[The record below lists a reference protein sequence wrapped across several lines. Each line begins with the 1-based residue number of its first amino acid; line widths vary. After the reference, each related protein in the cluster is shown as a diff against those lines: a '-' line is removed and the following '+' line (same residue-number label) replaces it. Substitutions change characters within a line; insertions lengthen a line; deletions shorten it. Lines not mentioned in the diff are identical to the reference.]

1 MFFRFLRTNLS
12 CQHWLAGGLAFCL
25 LFLFSPQGV
34 RAQGLSGITGTI
46 TDESGAVIPGVTV
59 TATSNATGVS
69 SHTATTSV
77 GTYTITDLI
86 PGVYTVK
93 VDKAGFETSVL
104 NNVNVDVGKFS
115 TTDAILK
122 VGSTTQTIEVTATP
136 VALETTQ
143 PQLGTVV
150 ESKIAQ
156 EVPTLIGGGPGN
168 IGPRDRQIDDL
179 IFLAPGV
186 TGGEFEHRINGGV
199 SYQNEVMFNGVVAVQ
214 SETQG
219 MQSNINP
226 PFEMVNEIQAL
237 TSNFGAQY
245 GLAQGVADY
254 RFASGTNQLHG
265 DGFEVLRN
273 TILDAA
279 GVNPPGTTPTQVGPT
294 PVINQNSFGFS
305 VGGPVFFPKL
315 YNGKNKTFFFV
326 SADWFRLN
334 STDTGTNTIPT
345 PAEVTSALTLRPL
358 VCPLIPR
365 LSSCPRTLLPRQA
378 ARRRR
383 PDNRGRTTRSPH
395 LALARLR
402 RPF

>member
-1 MFFRFLRTNLS
+1 MFLRFLRTNLS

-25 LFLFSPQGV
+25 LFVFSPQGV
-34 RAQGLSGITGTI
+34 RAQGLSGVTGTI
-46 TDESGAVIPGVTV
+46 TDESGAVIPNVAVTV
-59 TATSNATGVS
+59 TNNATGVS
-69 SHTATTSV
+69 SHAVGTSV
-77 GTYTITDLI
+77 GSYTVTDLI
-86 PGVYTVK
+86 PGTYTVK
-93 VDKAGFETSVL
+93 FEKTGFQTSVL
-104 NNVNVDVGKFS
+104 NTVYVDVGKFA
-115 TTDAILK
+115 TADAVLK
-122 VGSTTQTIEVTATP
+122 VGNIAQAIEVTAAP
-136 VALETTQ
+136 IALETTQ

-150 ESKIAQ
+150 EPKIAQ

-226 PFEMVNEIQAL
+226 PFEMVNEIEVL

-245 GLAQGVADY
+245 GLAQGVASY
-254 RFASGTNQLHG
+254 RFVSGSNQLHG
-265 DGFEVLRN
+265 DGFELLRN

-279 GVNPPGTTPTQVGPT
+279 GVSPPGTTGPDSSGYYHPGPT
-294 PVINQNSFGFS
+294 PVINQHNFGFS
-305 VGGPVFFPKL
+305 LGGPVFFPKL
-315 YNGKNKTFFFV
+315 YNGKNKTFFYV

-345 PAEVTSALTLRPL
+345 PAEV
-358 VCPLIPR
+358 
-365 LSSCPRTLLPRQA
+365 
-378 ARRRR
+378 
-383 PDNRGRTTRSPH
+383 
-395 LALARLR
+395 
-402 RPF
+402 